1 MRAAMRM
8 VHEKDPAQEIRE
20 NAGDLSGVDLS
31 GNQVLLGLYKRPEK
45 TASGIIL
52 SDVTRKEDEYQGKV
66 GLVLK
71 LGPQAFDDV
80 EYFKGWRVKEGDWV
94 VCWVSDG
101 RQVGVNKQLCRV
113 VKDNEVRMR
122 VDAPDQVY

>member
-8 VHEKDPAQEIRE
+8 VHDKDPAKEIRE
-20 NAGDLSGVDLS
+20 AAGDLSGVDLS

-71 LGPQAFDDV
+71 LGPQAFDDG